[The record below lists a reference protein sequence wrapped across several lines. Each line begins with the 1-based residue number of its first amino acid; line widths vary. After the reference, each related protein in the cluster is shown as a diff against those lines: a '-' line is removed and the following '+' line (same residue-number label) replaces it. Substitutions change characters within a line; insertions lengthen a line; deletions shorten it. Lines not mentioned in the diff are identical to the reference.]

1 MDGAA
6 GVPADLLGGHPR
18 MLSEA
23 AATGRLPGR
32 EALDGYR
39 AAGARAA
46 ELGLPLREL
55 VDAALAMAETAV
67 SGPSGPGS
75 SAPGDSGL
83 GGSASD
89 PAASDPAAS
98 DPAASDPVW
107 PGPSGQGR
115 TKGAAPAVLSALRR
129 AVSAL
134 MEGYENAQ
142 RLAIRQ
148 EEAARREFVD
158 DLLHGRADRLAE
170 RAEHFGLRLAESYV
184 VAVARPAGSVRAGGG
199 SAPTGSGGTG
209 TGSGGTGPGGKAA
222 APDAARNPGL
232 RDGDPVARRIEEALV
247 ARFGSHN
254 VLVAVR
260 DGLLV
265 CVAPGSLSA
274 ATGEFTHHVRQA
286 FEPGWCVGVGRA
298 HRGPGG
304 VVASYREAGNAIEL
318 GDRLGLR
325 APVLKAADLLVFPV
339 LLRDR
344 EAIDDLVTTVL
355 SPLLE
360 ARGGPGPL
368 LDTLEAVFAVQGNQA
383 AAARKLGVST
393 RAVTYRLERI
403 RRLTGFSPDDPTQR
417 FTLETAVLGARLL
430 DWPAQPL
437 GPVARA

>member
-1 MDGAA
+1 M
-6 GVPADLLGGHPR
+6 
-18 MLSEA
+18 
-23 AATGRLPGR
+23 
-32 EALDGYR
+32 
-39 AAGARAA
+39 
-46 ELGLPLREL
+46 
-55 VDAALAMAETAV
+55 
-67 SGPSGPGS
+67 
-75 SAPGDSGL
+75 
-83 GGSASD
+83 
-89 PAASDPAAS
+89 
-98 DPAASDPVW
+98 
-107 PGPSGQGR
+107 
-115 TKGAAPAVLSALRR
+115 LSALRR

-148 EEAARREFVD
+148 EEAARRKFVD

-184 VAVARPAGSVRAGGG
+184 VAVARPAGPARA
-199 SAPTGSGGTG
+199 GGTG
-209 TGSGGTGPGGKAA
+209 THGEAAGGTGTREATAEAAGGGTA
-222 APDAARNPGL
+222 APGTAGTPAL

-265 CVAPGSLSA
+265 CVAPGSLAA

-286 FEPGWCVGVGRA
+286 FAPGWRVGVGRA

-325 APVLKAADLLVFPV
+325 ASVLKAADLLVFPV

-368 LDTLEAVFAVQGNQA
+368 LDTLEAVFAVQGNQT
-383 AAARKLGVST
+383 AAARRLGVST

-437 GPVARA
+437 GPAARG

>member
-1 MDGAA
+1 MRSSEGTAVTT
-6 GVPADLLGGHPR
+6 VPADLLGGHR
-18 MLSEA
+18 RVLDEA

-32 EALDGYR
+32 EALDAYR
-39 AAGARAA
+39 VVGARAA
-46 ELGLPLREL
+46 ELGVPLRDL
-55 VDAALAMAETAV
+55 IDTALAMAEPI
-67 SGPSGPGS
+67 GN
-75 SAPGDSGL
+75 
-83 GGSASD
+83 GGSGRAGGTGTA
-89 PAASDPAAS
+89 PL
-98 DPAASDPVW
+98 PV
-107 PGPSGQGR
+107 
-115 TKGAAPAVLSALRR
+115 LRR

-148 EEAARREFVD
+148 EEAVRREFVD
-158 DLLHGRADRLAE
+158 DLLQGRSDRLAE

-184 VAVARPAGSVRAGGG
+184 VAVARPPGPV
-199 SAPTGSGGTG
+199 TGGT
-209 TGSGGTGPGGKAA
+209 
-222 APDAARNPGL
+222 APP
-232 RDGDPVARRIEEALV
+232 RDGDPLARRIEDALIT
-247 ARFGSHN
+247 RFGSHN
-254 VLVAVR
+254 VLIAVR

-265 CVAPGSLSA
+265 CVAPGSLTA

-286 FEPGWCVGVGRA
+286 FEPGWRVGVGRP

-360 ARGGPGPL
+360 ARGGPEPL
-368 LDTLEAVFAVQGNQA
+368 LHTLEAVFAAQGNQT

-437 GPVARA
+437 SAEPRR